1 MTTKH
6 DPSKSQHIQ
15 IRVYYEDTDA
25 AGVVYYANYLKFAE
39 RGRMEFLRPFGYS
52 HHQTRVDHN
61 LFLAVRHVDI
71 DYLSP
76 AKLDDLLDIDT
87 SVSECKNSSLTMR
100 QVIRRGDT
108 VLVEASVVIVAVGAN
123 SGRAV
128 RIPPQLR
135 QIFKQ

>member
-1 MTTKH
+1 
-6 DPSKSQHIQ
+6 
-15 IRVYYEDTDA
+15 
-25 AGVVYYANYLKFAE
+25 
-39 RGRMEFLRPFGYS
+39 MEFLRPFGYS

-71 DYLSP
+71 DYLAS
-76 AKLDDLLDIDT
+76 AKLDDLLDIET
-87 SVSECKNSSLTMR
+87 WVSECKNSSLTMR

-108 VLVEASVVIVAVGAN
+108 ILVEASIVIVAVSAT